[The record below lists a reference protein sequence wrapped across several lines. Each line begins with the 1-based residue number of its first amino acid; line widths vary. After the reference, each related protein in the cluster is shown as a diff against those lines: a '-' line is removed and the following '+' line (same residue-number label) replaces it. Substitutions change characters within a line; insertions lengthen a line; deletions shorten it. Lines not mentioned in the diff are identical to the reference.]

1 MTPKQLC
8 KRLQMQFK
16 IKRTSV
22 KVSFSFLALV
32 LLFAVTEKFN
42 IYLLSLLCSAIH
54 ESAHVV
60 AILLFGGEISSIS
73 LSALGG
79 NISREN
85 TKALSP
91 VMEGVICICAPILN
105 ILLYFIFICVEKY
118 TLFAQ
123 VNLVIG
129 VFNLLPFYSFDGGAF
144 LRIVLTEAIN
154 DSLAERVITICS
166 VVISVLFT
174 AFSIYSYFYISQNI
188 LLVIFS
194 LFMVLSMVL
203 KK

>member
-1 MTPKQLC
+1 
-8 KRLQMQFK
+8 MQFK

-22 KVSFSFLALV
+22 KISFSFLALV

-42 IYLLSLLCSAIH
+42 IYLLSLLCSVIH
-54 ESAHVV
+54 ESAHVI
-60 AILLFGGEISSIS
+60 AILIFGGEISSIS

-79 NISREN
+79 NISRKN

-105 ILLYFIFICVEKY
+105 ILMYFIFICFEKY

-144 LRIVLTEAIN
+144 LKIILTAILNDTFAKRIVT
-154 DSLAERVITICS
+154 VCS
-166 VVISVLFT
+166 AVISVLFT
-174 AFSIYSYFYISQNI
+174 AFSIYSYFYISKNI

-194 LFMVLSMVL
+194 LFMALSMVFKL
-203 KK
+203 KRRL

>member
-1 MTPKQLC
+1 
-8 KRLQMQFK
+8 MQFK

-32 LLFAVTEKFN
+32 LLFVVTEKFN

-79 NISREN
+79 NISRKN

-91 VMEGVICICAPILN
+91 VKEAIICICAPLLN
-105 ILLYFIFICVEKY
+105 ILLYFLFIRVEKY

-144 LRIVLTEAIN
+144 LKIVLISILN
-154 DSLAERVITICS
+154 DTYAQRIITICS

-174 AFSIYSYFYISQNI
+174 AFSIYSYFYISKNI